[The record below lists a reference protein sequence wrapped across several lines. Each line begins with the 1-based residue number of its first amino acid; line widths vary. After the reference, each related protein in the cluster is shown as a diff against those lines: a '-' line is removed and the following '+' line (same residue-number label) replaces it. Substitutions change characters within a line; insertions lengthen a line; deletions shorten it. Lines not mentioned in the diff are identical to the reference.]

1 MEYEITLTDGTFDEI
16 IKNSTVPLLVD
27 FWAPWCAPC
36 RLVAPILSALAKDYN
51 GKLQVGKVNVDENPA
66 IASRYGITGIPT
78 MLLFKNGKA
87 VGQWIGA
94 LPRPMLEQALKP
106 HLDFEA
112 KV

>member
-1 MEYEITLTDGTFDEI
+1 MEYEITLTDGTFEETV
-16 IKNSTVPLLVD
+16 KNSPLPVLVD

-36 RLVAPILSALAKDYN
+36 RLVAPIVSALAKDYD
-51 GKLQVGKVNVDENPA
+51 GKLKVGKVNVDENPV
-66 IASRYGITGIPT
+66 IASRFGITGIPT
-78 MLLFKNGKA
+78 LLLFKGGKP

-106 HLDFEA
+106 HLVIEA